1 MWMHTLRRSNLVA
14 ISLVCTIGIAFA
26 VHELK
31 HLIRYGH
38 LAPLALHADVLVST
52 ESNLLTVR
60 GVANV
65 YEARVT
71 NYSILP
77 STMTVCDYINWASAH
92 DTMVAYA
99 VEKWDPQLNSW
110 KVVPEWNRSR
120 FFCRPAFEVVETHL
134 IRRRLWPGQSVRVGW
149 VMPAERG
156 GFHQGDDGRF
166 TVFLDAGRNSHNSLS
181 TIAFRVDRSAEK

>member
-1 MWMHTLRRSNLVA
+1 MTTLGRRKFVA
-14 ISLVCTIGIAFA
+14 ISLVCMGTLAFA
-26 VHELK
+26 IHELK
-31 HLIRYGH
+31 HFGRYGH
-38 LAPLALHADVLVST
+38 LAPLGLDADVIVST

-65 YEARVT
+65 YNARLT

-77 STMTVCDYINWASAH
+77 ITITVCDYINWASAH

-99 VEKWDPQLNSW
+99 VERWDANLNTW
-110 KVVPEWNRSR
+110 KVVPEWDDSR
-120 FFCRPAFEVVETHL
+120 LFCRTAFEVVETHL
-134 IRRRLWPGQSVRVGW
+134 IQRRLWPGQSIRVGW

-166 TVFLDAGRNSHNSLS
+166 TIFLDAVRNSNSALS
-181 TIAFRVDRSAEK
+181 TAAFHIDRSAEE